1 MPGRKMNPYRG
12 WEIYPKGIYDIMI
25 NLKQN
30 YSNIKSFISENG
42 MGVENEQRFLKDGRI
57 EDDYRIRFYRIIY
70 IGYIERL
77 MKALIVM
84 VIICGHLWIIGHG

>member
-1 MPGRKMNPYRG
+1 
-12 WEIYPKGIYDIMI
+12 MI

-57 EDDYRIRFYRIIY
+57 EDDYRIRFLQDHLYWHFIIV
-70 IGYIERL
+70 
-77 MKALIVM
+77 K
-84 VIICGHLWIIGHG
+84 IIFRFKRCIRVW

>member
-1 MPGRKMNPYRG
+1 
-12 WEIYPKGIYDIMI
+12 MI

-57 EDDYRIRFYRIIY
+57 EDDYRMRFLQDHLYWLHRALDEGANCH
-70 IGYIERL
+70 GYHMWTFMDNWSWMNAYKNRYGDIDY
-77 MKALIVM
+77 
-84 VIICGHLWIIGHG
+84 